1 MPLFSPNPSDKL
13 DLFDEE
19 FVVQEHP
26 AVPKMAYAQ
35 EGSRATTYKIRDQL
49 GEDFALKVFKAQ
61 FRDPRQPQIAKQ
73 LSRYKALQGLRAA
86 DRRVVPADDA
96 SSKNGLALAVV
107 MPWIQGYTWFDL
119 LNKPRRTDTCLRTE
133 VAIHLCWRFLLALRA
148 LEDLFASHTD
158 IASGNIIVDMESFE
172 VQLIDLEEMHGPR
185 LTQPAKT
192 TRRTPGYTHNNLNLT
207 DDGFW
212 VREGD
217 RLAGAILAAEMLALA
232 DPELAPMSHGDSFFD
247 PASIGDAGAPRF
259 RQMVDYLKRLSPR
272 FSQLFEQAWTAKTLA
287 ACPMIADLADSIE
300 PLAKAAPVPIGDP
313 FIGRME
319 QISWAPPA
327 GPAAPP
333 TSSGVTWIPLP
344 GLGAAPP
351 TPAQGTRP
359 IPTATQPIP
368 SLASPSPSSSTT
380 APPPPSPS
388 PSPLMKVALSPPAS
402 AAPSRSVDPALL
414 EWFDLFMQDRPGT
427 RVPLIPPLSSA
438 QVTIATAPA
447 APPSSP
453 TAAPPSSP
461 TAQPPTRPTGVRWP
475 NPAAPPAQGPKA
487 GPRPSQAAAPAPAS
501 KVVPH
506 ASSPRTRT
514 QAAPVDRFD
523 VLFVP
528 TTQPLT
534 SSTTARSS
542 EPVPDIAAL
551 KRSIA
556 RPILFVAMI
565 LGLMAIVVLFL
576 RSLT

>member
-1 MPLFSPNPSDKL
+1 VPAFSPSPSDKL
-13 DLFDEE
+13 DLFGEE
-19 FVVQEHP
+19 FTVQEHP
-26 AVPKMAYAQ
+26 GALNMAYAQ

-61 FRDPRQPQIAKQ
+61 FRDPRQPQIATQ

-119 LNKPRRTDTCLRTE
+119 LNKPKRTDKCLRTE

-185 LTQPAKT
+185 FTQPAKT
-192 TRRTPGYTHNNLNLT
+192 TRRTPGYTHNNLDLT

-247 PASIGDAGAPRF
+247 PASIGDARAPRF
-259 RQMVDYLKRLSPR
+259 RQMVDYLQRLSPR
-272 FSQLFEQAWTAKTLA
+272 FSQLFEQAWKAATLA

-313 FIGRME
+313 FIGRTE
-319 QISWAPPA
+319 QISSAPPA
-327 GPAAPP
+327 GPSAPP

-351 TPAQGTRP
+351 TAAQGTRP

-368 SLASPSPSSSTT
+368 ASV
-380 APPPPSPS
+380 APLRP
-388 PSPLMKVALSPPAS
+388 
-402 AAPSRSVDPALL
+402 VDPALL
-414 EWFDLFMQDRPGT
+414 EWLDLFMQDRPGT
-427 RVPLIPPLSSA
+427 HVPLIPPLPSSH
-438 QVTIATAPA
+438 VTVARAPA
-447 APPSSP
+447 TPPSSP
-453 TAAPPSSP
+453 TAQPPSSP

-475 NPAAPPAQGPKA
+475 SSTAVRPPSSTAVSPQPPAAARPQNPAAPPAQGPKA
-487 GPRPSQAAAPAPAS
+487 GPPPSRAAAPVPAS
-501 KVVPH
+501 KVVPR
-506 ASSPRTRT
+506 ASSPRART
-514 QAAPVDRFD
+514 QAATVDRFD

-528 TTQPLT
+528 TSQPLT

-542 EPVPDIAAL
+542 EPVPDMAAL

-556 RPILFVAMI
+556 QPILFVALI